1 MASEPG
7 LEHALTDLGGML
19 PSGGKLRP
27 VRGLTLRRQRERA
40 DCLKDA

>member
-1 MASEPG
+1 MVSEPS
-7 LEHALTDLGGML
+7 LEHALTDL
-19 PSGGKLRP
+19 GGKLRP